1 MAQAKKTVKAEE
13 TEQVKEQPKNGA
25 IIGSQ
30 IKFGEAILVSGEQSP
45 QTSARSSQY
54 LIKLLPNGW
63 ATIQKPNQEV
73 ATYVPAGNILYFIPE
88 K

>member
-1 MAQAKKTVKAEE
+1 MAQAKKTAKAEE

-30 IKFGEAILVSGEQSP
+30 IKFSEAIKLEDEQSP
-45 QTSARSSQY
+45 LTSARKP
-54 LIKLLPNGW
+54 LVIKLLPNGW
-63 ATIQKPNQEV
+63 ATIQKTNQSIP
-73 ATYVPAGNILYFIPE
+73 TYVPAGNIQYFIPE